1 MRLKTI
7 FLIVATILLTVVI
20 MQNNSPVVFKVLFFT
35 TYTSKLMMM
44 LWVALAG
51 FVIGY
56 LVGRPKV
63 KKFGNDYGHGYDER
77 DSNTH
82 EGLQKNDKNTLS
94 DEDRDYISED

>member
-1 MRLKTI
+1 MRIKTI

-20 MQNNSPVVFKVLFFT
+20 MQNNSPVLFKVLFFT

-44 LWVALAG
+44 VWVALAA
-51 FVIGY
+51 FIIGY

-77 DSNTH
+77 DQSTH
-82 EGLQKNDKNTLS
+82 EGLPKQSPNTLS
-94 DEDRDYISED
+94 DEDRDYISGD